1 MKRNLAQLRAISYSY
16 SARNSEMRGKEIF
29 DLKVELLYKYSG
41 YKTTYGF
48 LKAVKRNDKKLYNK
62 VNKAVK
68 LYLEKINA
76 SNDKVYVNAKLEQ
89 LYKVEGQLYAY
100 GIKVGAIV
108 EASEKGNE
116 IKDGMFIRLKNNNIY
131 VKCGAAFY
139 RVDFSDFQGVDII
152 DKNNIRTIYGSNGDI
167 VYKKESKK

>member
-41 YKTTYGF
+41 YKTSYGF

-89 LYKVEGQLYAY
+89 LYKVEEQLYAY
-100 GIKVGAIV
+100 GVKVK
-108 EASEKGNE
+108 ELNKNE
-116 IKDGMFIRLKNNNIY
+116 IKDGMFVELKNNNIY

-139 RVDFSDFQGVDII
+139 RVDFNDFQGVDII

>member
-89 LYKVEGQLYAY
+89 LYKVEEQLYNY
-100 GIKVGAIV
+100 GVKVK
-108 EASEKGNE
+108 ELNKNE
-116 IKDGMFIRLKNNNIY
+116 IKDGMFVELKNNNIY

>member
-89 LYKVEGQLYAY
+89 LYKVEEQLYDY
-100 GIKVGAIV
+100 GVKVGAIV
-108 EASEKGNE
+108 EASEKGKFMKELNKNE
-116 IKDGMFIRLKNNNIY
+116 I
-131 VKCGAAFY
+131 
-139 RVDFSDFQGVDII
+139 S
-152 DKNNIRTIYGSNGDI
+152 
-167 VYKKESKK
+167 

>member
-29 DLKVELLYKYSG
+29 DLKVDLLYKYSG

-89 LYKVEGQLYAY
+89 LYKVEEQLYAY
-100 GIKVGAIV
+100 GVKVK
-108 EASEKGNE
+108 ELNKNE
-116 IKDGMFIRLKNNNIY
+116 IKDGMFVELKNNNIY

>member
-41 YKTTYGF
+41 YKTSYGF

-89 LYKVEGQLYAY
+89 LYKVEEQLYAY
-100 GIKVGAIV
+100 GVKVK
-108 EASEKGNE
+108 ELNKNE
-116 IKDGMFIRLKNNNIY
+116 IKDGMFVELKNNNIY

-152 DKNNIRTIYGSNGDI
+152 DKNNIRTIYGSDGDI